1 MASELVTP
9 DQYPDLHT
17 VTLTCENGTQGKF
30 LGYVVTAGLPCTA
43 CGTTTTV
50 NVYRGP
56 QYGLAFDVP
65 KNPFEVEAVHM
76 ELSWCSRHGDAGWG
90 LVNQDGG
97 EHAGI

>member
-9 DQYPDLHT
+9 EQYPDLPT

-30 LGYVVTAGLPCTA
+30 LGHVVATGLPCAT
-43 CGTTTTV
+43 CGTTATV

-65 KNPFEVEAVHM
+65 KNPFEVEPVDM
-76 ELSWCSRHGDAGWG
+76 ELSWCSRHGDAGWR
-90 LVNQDGG
+90 LTKQ
-97 EHAGI
+97 AGTQHT